1 MIVKKVIFKKHKSNF
16 KTLSEYILDVK
27 NDGAKVLFE
36 YMLDQNNGMEK
47 VEAYN
52 FSNCS
57 FKNQEDNIAEI
68 LNTQALNTTSKQDK
82 TMHLVVSFQE
92 DEHPS
97 LEIMRS
103 IEAEL
108 MKALGI
114 EKHQRLSVVHSNTNN
129 LHMHIA
135 VNKVDPDTLKVK
147 NPYNDVKI
155 LQETAIKLERK
166 FGLKIDNHISS
177 NDKGQN
183 KYNKHTMSC
192 DFETWVKTK
201 LNAEVSMLLAANKTT
216 FQDLRRCLAKYDLE
230 FRERRKGFVI
240 SSKSE
245 KLFCK
250 ASSVHRELS
259 KQALEKR
266 FGKNLNLK
274 PTFEIEEKQP
284 AKSKFNKFEGMP
296 THPLYEKYKEADE
309 QRRKKLK
316 LELDFIE
323 LRRNELNKLVKS
335 SNFDK
340 KTIIY
345 SKTQRALLK
354 NKVGK
359 LYKEYKKR
367 SFRDFL
373 LDEALSGNQE
383 AVRMLRTTKPKFD
396 LSENTLSSKTD
407 KAQIFEDADFISKE
421 GYIVYK
427 GNGKSKI
434 IDKGQFIKISMLED
448 DRELLLKSLLVSM
461 ERFGKNLNITG
472 NDKFKKDVLDIVN
485 EYSLN
490 VVFKDQSMQSINIAN
505 QNQKTEQ
512 QARLKIKEAVD
523 LKIKILKQDKKVKD
537 IDRQRGIK
545 NLEKFR
551 KKLSKTRAN
560 IFAGDFKRLGV
571 SADIADQMNTIPVK
585 IQVDGFL
592 VNNKNFDGLLAMN
605 TEIEKR
611 LEQSN
616 NIKELERFRKFLY
629 VFNKDGKVEDIA
641 KGFYENRNVDVD
653 QYIKEYGMEESKLD
667 KQANAIDLG
676 NSKNYDIVN
685 KIVAEIQKGYTKEL
699 KDQIKINI

>member
-16 KTLSEYILDVK
+16 KALSEYILDVK

-57 FKNQEDNIAEI
+57 FENQEDNIAEI

-97 LEIMRS
+97 FEVMKS
-103 IEAEL
+103 IEIEL
-108 MKALGI
+108 MKALGM

-135 VNKVDPDTLKVK
+135 VNKVDPDTMKVK

-284 AKSKFNKFEGMP
+284 TKSKFNKFEGMP

-316 LELDFIE
+316 LGLDFIE

-383 AVRMLRTTKPKFD
+383 AIRMLRITKPKFD

-434 IDKGQFIKISMLED
+434 IDKGQFIKISMPED
-448 DRELLLKSLLVSM
+448 DRELLLKSILVSM

-571 SADIADQMNTIPVK
+571 SADVADQMNTIPVK

-592 VNNKNFDGLLAMN
+592 VNNKNFNGLLAMN

>member
-16 KTLSEYILDVK
+16 KALSEYILDVK

-57 FKNQEDNIAEI
+57 FENQEDNIAEI

-103 IEAEL
+103 IEAEF

-230 FRERRKGFVI
+230 FRERRKGFII

-266 FGKNLNLK
+266 FGLNLK

-284 AKSKFNKFEGMP
+284 TKSKFNKFEGMP

-316 LELDFIE
+316 LGLDFIE

-383 AVRMLRTTKPKFD
+383 AIRMLRITKPKFD

-592 VNNKNFDGLLAMN
+592 VNNKNFNGLLAMN

-616 NIKELERFRKFLY
+616 NIKELERFKKFLY

-685 KIVAEIQKGYTKEL
+685 KILAEIQKGYTKEL

>member
-16 KTLSEYILDVK
+16 KALSEYILDVK

-57 FKNQEDNIAEI
+57 FENQEDNIAEI

-97 LEIMRS
+97 FEVMKS
-103 IEAEL
+103 IEIEL
-108 MKALGI
+108 MKALGM

-135 VNKVDPDTLKVK
+135 VNKVDPDTMKVK

-216 FQDLRRCLAKYDLE
+216 FQDLRKCLAKYDLE

-266 FGKNLNLK
+266 FGNLNLK

-316 LELDFIE
+316 LGLDFIE

-383 AVRMLRTTKPKFD
+383 AIRMLRITKPKFD

-407 KAQIFEDADFISKE
+407 KAQIFQDADFISKE

>member
-16 KTLSEYILDVK
+16 KALSEYILDVK

-57 FKNQEDNIAEI
+57 FENQEDNIAEI

-97 LEIMRS
+97 FEVMKS
-103 IEAEL
+103 IEIEL
-108 MKALGI
+108 MKALGM

-135 VNKVDPDTLKVK
+135 VNKVDPDTMKVK

-230 FRERRKGFVI
+230 FRERRRGFVI

-284 AKSKFNKFEGMP
+284 TKSKFNKFEGMP

-316 LELDFIE
+316 LGLDFIE

-592 VNNKNFDGLLAMN
+592 VNNKNFNGLLAMN

>member
-16 KTLSEYILDVK
+16 KALSEYILDVK

-57 FKNQEDNIAEI
+57 FENQEDNIAEI

-97 LEIMRS
+97 FEVMKS
-103 IEAEL
+103 IEIEL
-108 MKALGI
+108 MKALGM

-135 VNKVDPDTLKVK
+135 VNKVDPDTMKVK

-274 PTFEIEEKQP
+274 LTFEIEEKQP
-284 AKSKFNKFEGMP
+284 TKSKFNKFEGMP

-316 LELDFIE
+316 LGLDFIE

-383 AVRMLRTTKPKFD
+383 AIRMLRITKPKFD

-571 SADIADQMNTIPVK
+571 SADVADQMNTIPVK

-592 VNNKNFDGLLAMN
+592 VNNKNFNGLLAMN

-629 VFNKDGKVEDIA
+629 VFNKDDKVEDIA

>member
-16 KTLSEYILDVK
+16 KALSEYILDVK

-57 FKNQEDNIAEI
+57 FENQEDNIAEI

-97 LEIMRS
+97 FEVMKS
-103 IEAEL
+103 IEIEL
-108 MKALGI
+108 MKALGM

-135 VNKVDPDTLKVK
+135 VNKVDPDTMKVK

-230 FRERRKGFVI
+230 FCERRKGFVI

-284 AKSKFNKFEGMP
+284 TKSKFNKFEGMP
-296 THPLYEKYKEADE
+296 THPLYEKYKEAEE

-316 LELDFIE
+316 LGLDFIE

-345 SKTQRALLK
+345 SKTQRTLLK

-383 AVRMLRTTKPKFD
+383 AIRMLRITKPKFD

-571 SADIADQMNTIPVK
+571 SADVADQMNTIPVK

-592 VNNKNFDGLLAMN
+592 VNNKNFNGLLAMN

>member
-16 KTLSEYILDVK
+16 KALSEYILDVK

-57 FKNQEDNIAEI
+57 FENQEDNIAEI

-97 LEIMRS
+97 FEVMKS
-103 IEAEL
+103 IEIEL
-108 MKALGI
+108 MKALGM

-135 VNKVDPDTLKVK
+135 VNKVDPDTMKVK

-284 AKSKFNKFEGMP
+284 TKSKFNKFEGMP

-316 LELDFIE
+316 LGLDFIE

-383 AVRMLRTTKPKFD
+383 AIRMLRITKPKFD

>member
-16 KTLSEYILDVK
+16 KALSEYILDVK

-57 FKNQEDNIAEI
+57 FENQEDNIAEI

-97 LEIMRS
+97 FEVMKS
-103 IEAEL
+103 IEIEL
-108 MKALGI
+108 MKALGM

-135 VNKVDPDTLKVK
+135 VNKVDPDTMKVK

-216 FQDLRRCLAKYDLE
+216 FQDLRKCLAKYDLE

-266 FGKNLNLK
+266 FGNLNLK

-316 LELDFIE
+316 LGLDFIE

-383 AVRMLRTTKPKFD
+383 AIRMLRITKPKFD

-407 KAQIFEDADFISKE
+407 KAQIFQDADFISKE

-472 NDKFKKDVLDIVN
+472 SDKFKKDVLDIVN

-571 SADIADQMNTIPVK
+571 SADVADRMNTILVK

-592 VNNKNFDGLLAMN
+592 VNNKNFNGLLAMN

>member
-16 KTLSEYILDVK
+16 KALSEYILDVK

-57 FKNQEDNIAEI
+57 FENQEDNIAEI

-97 LEIMRS
+97 FEVMKS
-103 IEAEL
+103 IEVEL
-108 MKALGI
+108 MKALGM

-266 FGKNLNLK
+266 FGNLNLK

-316 LELDFIE
+316 LGLDFIE

-383 AVRMLRTTKPKFD
+383 AIRMLRITKPKFD

-571 SADIADQMNTIPVK
+571 SADVADQMNTIPVK

-592 VNNKNFDGLLAMN
+592 VNNKNFNGLLAMN

-699 KDQIKINI
+699 KEQIKINI

>member
-16 KTLSEYILDVK
+16 KALSEYILDVK

-57 FKNQEDNIAEI
+57 FENQEDNIAEI

-97 LEIMRS
+97 FEVMKS
-103 IEAEL
+103 IEIEL
-108 MKALGI
+108 MKALGM

-135 VNKVDPDTLKVK
+135 VNKVDPDTMKVK

-284 AKSKFNKFEGMP
+284 TKSKFNKFEGMP

-316 LELDFIE
+316 LGLDFIE

-383 AVRMLRTTKPKFD
+383 AIRMLRITKPKFD

-461 ERFGKNLNITG
+461 ERFGKKLNITG

-571 SADIADQMNTIPVK
+571 SADVADQMNTIPVK

-592 VNNKNFDGLLAMN
+592 VNNKNFNGLLAMN

>member
-16 KTLSEYILDVK
+16 KALSEYILDVK

-57 FKNQEDNIAEI
+57 FENQEDNIAEI

-97 LEIMRS
+97 FEVMKS
-103 IEAEL
+103 IEIEL
-108 MKALGI
+108 MKALGM

-135 VNKVDPDTLKVK
+135 VNKVDPDTMKVK

-216 FQDLRRCLAKYDLE
+216 FQDLRKCLAKYDLE

-266 FGKNLNLK
+266 FGNLNLK

-316 LELDFIE
+316 LGLDFIE

-383 AVRMLRTTKPKFD
+383 AIRMLRITKPKFD

-407 KAQIFEDADFISKE
+407 KAQIFQDADFISKE

-571 SADIADQMNTIPVK
+571 SADVADQMNTILVK

-592 VNNKNFDGLLAMN
+592 VNNKNFNGLLAMN

>member
-16 KTLSEYILDVK
+16 KALSEYILDVK

-57 FKNQEDNIAEI
+57 FENQEDNRAEM

-97 LEIMRS
+97 FEVMKS
-103 IEAEL
+103 IEIEL
-108 MKALGI
+108 MKALGM

-135 VNKVDPDTLKVK
+135 VNKVDPDTMKVK

-266 FGKNLNLK
+266 FGLNLK

-284 AKSKFNKFEGMP
+284 TKSKFNKFEGMP

-316 LELDFIE
+316 LGLDFIE

-383 AVRMLRTTKPKFD
+383 AIRMLRITKPKFD

-407 KAQIFEDADFISKE
+407 KAQIFQDADFISKE

>member
-16 KTLSEYILDVK
+16 KALSEYILDVK

-57 FKNQEDNIAEI
+57 FENQEDNIAEI

-97 LEIMRS
+97 FEVMKS
-103 IEAEL
+103 IEIEL
-108 MKALGI
+108 MKALGM

-135 VNKVDPDTLKVK
+135 VNKVDPDTMKVK

-216 FQDLRRCLAKYDLE
+216 FQDLRKCLAKYDLE

-266 FGKNLNLK
+266 FGNLNLK
-274 PTFEIEEKQP
+274 PTFEIEEEQP

-316 LELDFIE
+316 LGLDFIE

-383 AVRMLRTTKPKFD
+383 AIRMLRITKPKFD

-407 KAQIFEDADFISKE
+407 KAQIFQDADFISKE

-571 SADIADQMNTIPVK
+571 SADVADQMNTILVK

-592 VNNKNFDGLLAMN
+592 VNNKNFNGLLAMN

>member
-16 KTLSEYILDVK
+16 KALSEYILDVK

-57 FKNQEDNIAEI
+57 FENQEDNIAEI

-97 LEIMRS
+97 FEVMKS
-103 IEAEL
+103 IEIEL
-108 MKALGI
+108 MKALGM

-135 VNKVDPDTLKVK
+135 VNKVDPDTMKVK

-284 AKSKFNKFEGMP
+284 TKSKFNKFEGMP

-316 LELDFIE
+316 LGLDFIE

-383 AVRMLRTTKPKFD
+383 AIRMLRITKPKFD

-448 DRELLLKSLLVSM
+448 DRGLLLKSLLVSM

-505 QNQKTEQ
+505 QNQKIEQ

-571 SADIADQMNTIPVK
+571 SADVADQMNTIPVK

-592 VNNKNFDGLLAMN
+592 VNNKNFNGLLAMN

>member
-16 KTLSEYILDVK
+16 KALSEYILDVK

-57 FKNQEDNIAEI
+57 FENQEDNIAEI

-97 LEIMRS
+97 FEVMKS
-103 IEAEL
+103 IEIEL
-108 MKALGI
+108 MKALGM

-135 VNKVDPDTLKVK
+135 VNKVDPDTMKVK

-296 THPLYEKYKEADE
+296 THPLYEKYKEIDE

-383 AVRMLRTTKPKFD
+383 AIRMLRITKPKFD

-407 KAQIFEDADFISKE
+407 KAQIFQDADFISKE

-571 SADIADQMNTIPVK
+571 SADVADQMNTILVK

-592 VNNKNFDGLLAMN
+592 VNNKNFNGLLAMN

>member
-16 KTLSEYILDVK
+16 KALSEYILDVK

-57 FKNQEDNIAEI
+57 FENQEDNIAEI

-97 LEIMRS
+97 FEVMKS
-103 IEAEL
+103 IEIEL
-108 MKALGI
+108 MKALGM

-135 VNKVDPDTLKVK
+135 VNKVDPDTMKVK

-284 AKSKFNKFEGMP
+284 TKSKFNKFEGMP

-316 LELDFIE
+316 LGLDFIE

-383 AVRMLRTTKPKFD
+383 AIRMLRITKPKFD

-490 VVFKDQSMQSINIAN
+490 VVFKDQSMQSINIVN

-571 SADIADQMNTIPVK
+571 SADVADQMNTIPVK

-592 VNNKNFDGLLAMN
+592 VNNKNFNGLLAMN

>member
-16 KTLSEYILDVK
+16 KALSEYILDVK

-57 FKNQEDNIAEI
+57 FENQEDNIAEI

-97 LEIMRS
+97 FEVMKS
-103 IEAEL
+103 IEIEL
-108 MKALGI
+108 MKALGM

-135 VNKVDPDTLKVK
+135 VNKVDPDTMKVK

-216 FQDLRRCLAKYDLE
+216 FQDLIRCLAKYDLE

-284 AKSKFNKFEGMP
+284 TKSKFNKFEGMP

-316 LELDFIE
+316 LGLDFIE

-512 QARLKIKEAVD
+512 HARLKIKEAVD

>member
-16 KTLSEYILDVK
+16 KALSEYILDVK

-57 FKNQEDNIAEI
+57 FENQEDNIAEI

-97 LEIMRS
+97 FEVMKS
-103 IEAEL
+103 IEIEL
-108 MKALGI
+108 MKALGM

-135 VNKVDPDTLKVK
+135 VNKVDPDTMKVK

-216 FQDLRRCLAKYDLE
+216 FQDLRRCLDKYDLE

-284 AKSKFNKFEGMP
+284 TKSKFNKFEGMP
-296 THPLYEKYKEADE
+296 THPLYEKYKEAEE

-316 LELDFIE
+316 LGLDFIE

-383 AVRMLRTTKPKFD
+383 AIRMLRITKPKFD

-592 VNNKNFDGLLAMN
+592 VNNKNFNGLLAMN

>member
-16 KTLSEYILDVK
+16 KALSEYILDVK

-57 FKNQEDNIAEI
+57 FENQEDNIAEI

-97 LEIMRS
+97 FEVMKS
-103 IEAEL
+103 IEIEL
-108 MKALGI
+108 MKALGM

-135 VNKVDPDTLKVK
+135 VNKVDPDTMKVK

-216 FQDLRRCLAKYDLE
+216 FQDLRKCLAKYDLE

-266 FGKNLNLK
+266 FGNLNLK

-316 LELDFIE
+316 LGLDFIE

-383 AVRMLRTTKPKFD
+383 AIRMLRITKPKFD

-407 KAQIFEDADFISKE
+407 KAQIFQDADFISKE

-571 SADIADQMNTIPVK
+571 SADVADQMNTILVK

-592 VNNKNFDGLLAMN
+592 VNNKNFNGLLAMN

-629 VFNKDGKVEDIA
+629 VFNKDSKVEDIA

>member
-16 KTLSEYILDVK
+16 KALSEYILDVK

-57 FKNQEDNIAEI
+57 FENQEDNIAEI

-97 LEIMRS
+97 FEVMKS
-103 IEAEL
+103 IEIEL
-108 MKALGI
+108 MKALGM

-135 VNKVDPDTLKVK
+135 VNKVDPDTMKVK

-216 FQDLRRCLAKYDLE
+216 FQDLRKCLAKYDLE

-266 FGKNLNLK
+266 FGNLNLK

-316 LELDFIE
+316 LGLDFIE

-383 AVRMLRTTKPKFD
+383 AIRMLRITKPKFD

-699 KDQIKINI
+699 KEQIRVNI

>member
-16 KTLSEYILDVK
+16 KALSEYILDVK

-57 FKNQEDNIAEI
+57 FENQEDNIAEI

-92 DEHPS
+92 DEHLS
-97 LEIMRS
+97 FEVMKS
-103 IEAEL
+103 IEVEL
-108 MKALGI
+108 MKALGM

-284 AKSKFNKFEGMP
+284 TKSKFNKFEGMP

-316 LELDFIE
+316 LGLDFIE

-383 AVRMLRTTKPKFD
+383 AIRMLRITKPKFD

-551 KKLSKTRAN
+551 KKLSKIRAN

-571 SADIADQMNTIPVK
+571 SADVADQMNTIPVK

-592 VNNKNFDGLLAMN
+592 VNNKNFNGLLAMN

-611 LEQSN
+611 LEQNN

>member
-16 KTLSEYILDVK
+16 KALSEYILDVK

-57 FKNQEDNIAEI
+57 FENQEDNIAEI

-97 LEIMRS
+97 FEVMKS
-103 IEAEL
+103 IEIEL
-108 MKALGI
+108 MKALGM

-135 VNKVDPDTLKVK
+135 VNKVDPDTMKVK

-230 FRERRKGFVI
+230 FCERRKGFVI

-284 AKSKFNKFEGMP
+284 TKSKFNKFEGMP
-296 THPLYEKYKEADE
+296 THPLYEKYKEAEE

-316 LELDFIE
+316 LGLDFIE

-383 AVRMLRTTKPKFD
+383 AIRMLRITKPKFD

-571 SADIADQMNTIPVK
+571 SADVADQMNTIPVK

-592 VNNKNFDGLLAMN
+592 VNNKNFNGLLAMN

>member
-16 KTLSEYILDVK
+16 KALSEYILDVK

-47 VEAYN
+47 VEVYN

-57 FKNQEDNIAEI
+57 FENQEDNIAEI

-97 LEIMRS
+97 FEVMKS
-103 IEAEL
+103 IEIEL
-108 MKALGI
+108 MKALGM

-135 VNKVDPDTLKVK
+135 VNKVDPDTMKVK

-284 AKSKFNKFEGMP
+284 TKSKFNKFEGMP

-316 LELDFIE
+316 LGLDFIE

-383 AVRMLRTTKPKFD
+383 AIRMLRITKPKFD

-571 SADIADQMNTIPVK
+571 SADVADQMNTIPVK

-592 VNNKNFDGLLAMN
+592 VNNKNFNGLLAMN

>member
-16 KTLSEYILDVK
+16 KALSEYILDVK

-57 FKNQEDNIAEI
+57 FENQEDNIAEI

-97 LEIMRS
+97 FEVMKS
-103 IEAEL
+103 IEIEL
-108 MKALGI
+108 MKALGM

-135 VNKVDPDTLKVK
+135 VNKVDPDTMKVK

-284 AKSKFNKFEGMP
+284 TKSKFNKFEGMP

-309 QRRKKLK
+309 QRQKKLK
-316 LELDFIE
+316 LGLDFIE

-592 VNNKNFDGLLAMN
+592 VNNKNFNGLLAMN

>member
-16 KTLSEYILDVK
+16 KALSEYILDVK

-57 FKNQEDNIAEI
+57 FENQEDNIAEI

-97 LEIMRS
+97 FEVMKS
-103 IEAEL
+103 IEIEL
-108 MKALGI
+108 MKALGM

-135 VNKVDPDTLKVK
+135 VNKVDPDTMKVK

-216 FQDLRRCLAKYDLE
+216 FQDLRKCLAKYDLE

-266 FGKNLNLK
+266 FGNLNLK

-316 LELDFIE
+316 LGLDFIE

-383 AVRMLRTTKPKFD
+383 AIRMLRITKPKFD

>member
-16 KTLSEYILDVK
+16 KALSEYILDVK

-47 VEAYN
+47 VEAYS

-57 FKNQEDNIAEI
+57 FENQEDNIAEI

-97 LEIMRS
+97 FEVMKS
-103 IEAEL
+103 IEIEL
-108 MKALGI
+108 MKALGM

-135 VNKVDPDTLKVK
+135 VNKVDPDTMKVK

-284 AKSKFNKFEGMP
+284 TKSKFNKFEGMP

-316 LELDFIE
+316 LGLDFIE

-383 AVRMLRTTKPKFD
+383 AIRMLRITKPKFD

-571 SADIADQMNTIPVK
+571 SADVADQMNTIPVK

>member
-16 KTLSEYILDVK
+16 KALSEYILDVK

-57 FKNQEDNIAEI
+57 FENQEDNIAEI

-97 LEIMRS
+97 FEVMKS
-103 IEAEL
+103 IEIEL
-108 MKALGI
+108 MKALGM

-135 VNKVDPDTLKVK
+135 VNKVDPDTMKVK

-284 AKSKFNKFEGMP
+284 TKSKFNKFEGMP

-316 LELDFIE
+316 LGLDFIE

-383 AVRMLRTTKPKFD
+383 AIRMLRITKPKFD

-505 QNQKTEQ
+505 QNQKIDQ

-571 SADIADQMNTIPVK
+571 SADVADQMNTIPVK

-592 VNNKNFDGLLAMN
+592 VNNKNFNGLLAMN

>member
-16 KTLSEYILDVK
+16 KALSEYILDVK

-57 FKNQEDNIAEI
+57 FENQEDNIAEI

-97 LEIMRS
+97 FEVMKS
-103 IEAEL
+103 IEIEL
-108 MKALGI
+108 MKALGM

-135 VNKVDPDTLKVK
+135 VNKVDPDTMKVK

-230 FRERRKGFVI
+230 FRERGKGFVI

-284 AKSKFNKFEGMP
+284 TKSKFNKFEGMP

-316 LELDFIE
+316 LGLDFIE

-383 AVRMLRTTKPKFD
+383 AIRMLRITKPKFD

-571 SADIADQMNTIPVK
+571 SADVADQMNTIPVK

-592 VNNKNFDGLLAMN
+592 VNNKNFNGLLAMN

>member
-16 KTLSEYILDVK
+16 KALSEYILDVK

-57 FKNQEDNIAEI
+57 FENQEDNIAEI

-103 IEAEL
+103 IEAEF

-266 FGKNLNLK
+266 FGLNLK

-284 AKSKFNKFEGMP
+284 TKSKFNKFEGMP

-316 LELDFIE
+316 LGLDFIE

-383 AVRMLRTTKPKFD
+383 AIRMLRITKPKFD

-592 VNNKNFDGLLAMN
+592 VNNKNFNGLLAMN

-616 NIKELERFRKFLY
+616 NIKELERFKKFLY

-685 KIVAEIQKGYTKEL
+685 KILAEIQKGYTKEL

>member
-16 KTLSEYILDVK
+16 KALSEYILDVK

-57 FKNQEDNIAEI
+57 FENQEDNIAEI

-97 LEIMRS
+97 FEVMKS
-103 IEAEL
+103 IEVEL
-108 MKALGI
+108 MKALGM

-284 AKSKFNKFEGMP
+284 TKSKFNKFEGMP

-316 LELDFIE
+316 LGLDFIE

-383 AVRMLRTTKPKFD
+383 AIRMLRITKPKFD

-571 SADIADQMNTIPVK
+571 SADVADQMNTIPVK

-592 VNNKNFDGLLAMN
+592 VNNKNFNGLLAMN
-605 TEIEKR
+605 IEIEKR
-611 LEQSN
+611 LEQNN

>member
-16 KTLSEYILDVK
+16 KALSEYILDVK

-57 FKNQEDNIAEI
+57 FENQEDNIAEI

-97 LEIMRS
+97 FEVMKS
-103 IEAEL
+103 IEIEL
-108 MKALGI
+108 MKALGM

-135 VNKVDPDTLKVK
+135 VNKVDPDTMKVK

-284 AKSKFNKFEGMP
+284 TKSKFNKFEGMP

-316 LELDFIE
+316 LGLDFIE

-383 AVRMLRTTKPKFD
+383 AIRMLRITKPKFD

-571 SADIADQMNTIPVK
+571 SADVADQMNTIPVK

-592 VNNKNFDGLLAMN
+592 VNNKNFNGLLAMN

>member
-274 PTFEIEEKQP
+274 PTFELEEKQP

-616 NIKELERFRKFLY
+616 NIKELEIFRKFLY

>member
-16 KTLSEYILDVK
+16 KALSEYILDVK

-57 FKNQEDNIAEI
+57 FENQEDNIAEI

-97 LEIMRS
+97 FEVMKS
-103 IEAEL
+103 IEIEL
-108 MKALGI
+108 MKALGM

-135 VNKVDPDTLKVK
+135 VNKVDPDSMKVK

-284 AKSKFNKFEGMP
+284 TKSKFNKFEGMP

-316 LELDFIE
+316 LGLDFIE

-383 AVRMLRTTKPKFD
+383 AIRMLRITKPKFD

-448 DRELLLKSLLVSM
+448 DRELLLKSLLISM

-571 SADIADQMNTIPVK
+571 SADVADQMNTIPVK

-592 VNNKNFDGLLAMN
+592 VNNKNFNGLLAMN

>member
-16 KTLSEYILDVK
+16 KALSEYILDVK

-57 FKNQEDNIAEI
+57 FENQEDNIAEI

-97 LEIMRS
+97 FEVMKS
-103 IEAEL
+103 IEIEL
-108 MKALGI
+108 MKALGM

-135 VNKVDPDTLKVK
+135 VNKVDPDTMKVK

-177 NDKGQN
+177 NDKGQD

-284 AKSKFNKFEGMP
+284 TKSKFNKFEGMP

-316 LELDFIE
+316 LGLDFIE

-383 AVRMLRTTKPKFD
+383 AIRMLRITKPKFD

-571 SADIADQMNTIPVK
+571 SADVADQMNTIPVK

-592 VNNKNFDGLLAMN
+592 INNKNFNGLLAMN

>member
-16 KTLSEYILDVK
+16 KALSEYILDVK

-57 FKNQEDNIAEI
+57 FENQEDNIAEI

-97 LEIMRS
+97 FEVMKS
-103 IEAEL
+103 IEIEL
-108 MKALGI
+108 MKALGM

-135 VNKVDPDTLKVK
+135 VNKVDPDTMKVK

-216 FQDLRRCLAKYDLE
+216 FQDLRKCLAKYDLE

-266 FGKNLNLK
+266 FGNLNLK

-316 LELDFIE
+316 LGLDFIE

-383 AVRMLRTTKPKFD
+383 AIRMLRITKPKFD

-571 SADIADQMNTIPVK
+571 SADVADQMNTIPVK

-592 VNNKNFDGLLAMN
+592 VNNKNFNGLLAMN

-699 KDQIKINI
+699 KDQIKINM

>member
-16 KTLSEYILDVK
+16 KALSEYILDVK

-57 FKNQEDNIAEI
+57 FENQEDNIAEI

-97 LEIMRS
+97 FEVMKS
-103 IEAEL
+103 IEIEL
-108 MKALGI
+108 MKALGM

-135 VNKVDPDTLKVK
+135 VNKVDPDTMKVK

-177 NDKGQN
+177 NDRGQN

-266 FGKNLNLK
+266 FGNLNLK

-316 LELDFIE
+316 LGLDFIE

-383 AVRMLRTTKPKFD
+383 AIRMLRITKPKFD

-427 GNGKSKI
+427 GNSKSKI

-448 DRELLLKSLLVSM
+448 DREFLLKSLLVSM

-571 SADIADQMNTIPVK
+571 STDVADQMNTIPVK

-592 VNNKNFDGLLAMN
+592 VNNKNFNGLLAMN

-616 NIKELERFRKFLY
+616 NIKELERFKKFLY

-685 KIVAEIQKGYTKEL
+685 KILAEIQKGYTKEL

>member
-16 KTLSEYILDVK
+16 KALSEYILDVK

-57 FKNQEDNIAEI
+57 FENQEDNIAEI

-97 LEIMRS
+97 FEVMKS
-103 IEAEL
+103 IEIEL
-108 MKALGI
+108 MKALGM

-135 VNKVDPDTLKVK
+135 VNKVDPDTMKVK

-155 LQETAIKLERK
+155 LQETAIKLEMK

-216 FQDLRRCLAKYDLE
+216 FQDLRKCLAKYDLE

-266 FGKNLNLK
+266 FGNLNLK

-316 LELDFIE
+316 LGLDFIE

-383 AVRMLRTTKPKFD
+383 AIRMLRITKPKFD

-407 KAQIFEDADFISKE
+407 KAQIFQDADFISKE